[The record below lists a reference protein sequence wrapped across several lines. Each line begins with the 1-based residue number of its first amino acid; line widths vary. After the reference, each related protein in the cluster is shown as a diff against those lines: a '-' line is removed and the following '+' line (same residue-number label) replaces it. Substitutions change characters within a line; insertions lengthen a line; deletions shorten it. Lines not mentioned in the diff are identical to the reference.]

1 MAEEPKN
8 ELREVLVQ
16 KAFELFNVCDKEEK
30 GFITK
35 RDMQRLRGDLPLTPD
50 QLEEVFDTLDE
61 DHNGYLTLEEF
72 TDGFGMFLGFDT
84 QPQSKKDKNMEEDYE
99 SFKTSNTTI
108 EEEDEN
114 EEEQFQGLID
124 QLGAQNLFSD
134 EDYIRQLWNH
144 LRKDDSSML
153 SNFEEFLS
161 KVSKE
166 LKNVQNQYTSLETTL
181 KNRTNLHDEHV
192 KNLYEEMEQQMK
204 AEKDQLLLEEKNREK
219 PSLCL
224 LRSSWS
230 CLFFEFNSFSNSSL
244 IHRWHNSHALFM
256 EQQLLEL
263 NTTDVVAKQENVKLQ
278 KERDVLE
285 KRLEESEQMVIEMQN
300 QLDYLRQQNLEEK
313 RKRAKNV
320 NKHLLD
326 KKDEVVLK
334 TGQSYD
340 EPDGE
345 KLSEIIEHEK
355 YLTTEKLQETIA
367 PPTLGSRKFLKKQ
380 GSVMSDYIN
389 DNDSSNLSSPRSP
402 LGEVRANSPSEI
414 EDDFEVDDFY
424 FENNPEVSKE
434 NLIQNNL
441 NLRVPAKNIN
451 TTAIRPSR
459 GSTSENEDESMSSE
473 HEITSLPMKPERRL
487 YKRRQPKDN
496 SYCEKSLKS
505 TQESIREKTFIHNNL
520 DQERKQALWKVK
532 YVVYPAAISET
543 QATEGRDNWKVKRTF
558 SPVLDGQGICYSS
571 PDHEETWKTKRN
583 LNHALTSS
591 DLPETEEKGHWKV
604 KLFLF
609 PATMV
614 TLKLPEEE
622 QSEDEETLPE
632 EASPERI
639 FKIVFI
645 GDSGVGKSS
654 FIHRFC
660 HNTFKATFSATIGV
674 DFQVKSINVDGRVVA
689 LQLWDT
695 AGQERFRSI
704 TKQYFRKA
712 DGVIIMYDVT
722 SEMSF
727 KSVRSWISSVQEGA
741 DDKIVLVLIG
751 NKTDLCEKEDDRV
764 IQIKDGS
771 RLAEEF
777 DALFYETSAKS
788 GIGVENAIR
797 GMSSLLR
804 AREDEELE
812 RVLRLQEDAKK
823 KKCC

>member
-1 MAEEPKN
+1 MADEPKN

-16 KAFELFNVCDKEEK
+16 KAYELFNVCDKEEK

-72 TDGFGMFLGFDT
+72 TDGFGMFLGIDT
-84 QPQSKKDKNMEEDYE
+84 QPQSKKNKTTEEEYE
-99 SFKTSNTTI
+99 SFRTSNSTI
-108 EEEDEN
+108 EEDDDN

-134 EDYIRQLWNH
+134 EDYIRQIWNQ
-144 LRKDDSSML
+144 LRKVDPSML

-161 KVSKE
+161 KISKE

-181 KNRTNLHDEHV
+181 KSRTSLHDEHV

-204 AEKDQLLLEEKNREK
+204 AEKDQLLEEEKNREK
-219 PSLCL
+219 RIREELENELNSKDKQLQEL
-224 LRSSWS
+224 LSKHK
-230 CLFFEFNSFSNSSL
+230 E
-244 IHRWHNSHALFM
+244 M

-263 NTTDVVAKQENVKLQ
+263 NTTDVVTKQENIKLQ

-285 KRLEESEQMVIEMQN
+285 KRLEQSEQMVIEMQN
-300 QLDYLRQQNLEEK
+300 QLDHLRQQNLEEK
-313 RKRAKNV
+313 KKRAKSAFSVTEGIAMEREGLVKQLDMLRNV

-334 TGQSYD
+334 TDQNYD
-340 EPDGE
+340 QPDGE

-367 PPTLGSRKFLKKQ
+367 PSTLGSQKFLKKQ
-380 GSVMSDYIN
+380 GSVMSDYVN
-389 DNDSSNLSSPRSP
+389 DNDSSNQSSPRSP
-402 LGEVRANSPSEI
+402 LSEVCINSPSEI
-414 EDDFEVDDFY
+414 EDDVEVDDFY
-424 FENNPEVSKE
+424 FENNPDVSKE

-441 NLRVPAKNIN
+441 NFQVPVKNVNN
-451 TTAIRPSR
+451 TLVRPSR
-459 GSTSENEDESMSSE
+459 GSTSENEEDINNE
-473 HEITSLPMKPERRL
+473 HEIKSPPTKPERQL
-487 YKRRQPKDN
+487 YKKRQPKNDN
-496 SYCEKSLKS
+496 YNEKPLKS
-505 TQESIREKTFIHNNL
+505 IQESISEKTFILNNL
-520 DQERKQALWKVK
+520 NQDRK
-532 YVVYPAAISET
+532 
-543 QATEGRDNWKVKRTF
+543 GRDNWKVKRTF

-571 PDHEETWKTKRN
+571 PEHEETWKTKRN
-583 LNHALTSS
+583 LNHALSSS
-591 DLPETEEKGHWKV
+591 DLPETEEKGYWKV

-622 QSEDEETLPE
+622 QSEDEELPE

-660 HNTFKATFSATIGV
+660 HNAFKATFSATIGV
-674 DFQVKSINVDGRVVA
+674 DFQVKSVNVDGRVVA

-751 NKTDLCEKEDDRV
+751 NKSDLCENENDRV
-764 IQIKDGS
+764 IQTKDGR

>member
-1 MAEEPKN
+1 MADEPKN

-72 TDGFGMFLGFDT
+72 TDGFGMFLGIDT
-84 QPQSKKDKNMEEDYE
+84 QPQSKKDKTTEEEYE
-99 SFKTSNTTI
+99 SFRTSNTTI
-108 EEEDEN
+108 EEDDED

-134 EDYIRQLWNH
+134 EDYIRQIWNQ
-144 LRKDDSSML
+144 LRKVDPSML

-161 KVSKE
+161 KISKE

-181 KNRTNLHDEHV
+181 KSRTSLHDEHV

-204 AEKDQLLLEEKNREK
+204 AEKDQLLEEEKNREK
-219 PSLCL
+219 RIREELENELNSKDKQLQEL
-224 LRSSWS
+224 LSKHK
-230 CLFFEFNSFSNSSL
+230 E
-244 IHRWHNSHALFM
+244 M

-263 NTTDVVAKQENVKLQ
+263 NTTDVVTKQENIKLQ

-285 KRLEESEQMVIEMQN
+285 KRLEQSEQMVIEMQN
-300 QLDYLRQQNLEEK
+300 QLDHLRQQNLEEK
-313 RKRAKNV
+313 RKRAKSAFSVTEGIAMEREGLVKQLDMLRNV

-326 KKDEVVLK
+326 KKDEVVSK
-334 TGQSYD
+334 TDQNYD
-340 EPDGE
+340 QPDGE

-355 YLTTEKLQETIA
+355 CLTTEKLQETIA
-367 PPTLGSRKFLKKQ
+367 PPTLDSRKFLKKQ
-380 GSVMSDYIN
+380 GSVMSDYVN
-389 DNDSSNLSSPRSP
+389 DNDSSNQSSLRSP
-402 LGEVRANSPSEI
+402 LSEVRINSPSEI

-424 FENNPEVSKE
+424 FENNPDVSKE
-434 NLIQNNL
+434 NFIQNKL
-441 NLRVPAKNIN
+441 NLQVPVKNVNN
-451 TTAIRPSR
+451 TLVRPSR
-459 GSTSENEDESMSSE
+459 GSTSENEEDINNE
-473 HEITSLPMKPERRL
+473 HEIKSPPTKPERQL
-487 YKRRQPKDN
+487 YKKRQPKDDN
-496 SYCEKSLKS
+496 YNEKTFKS
-505 TQESIREKTFIHNNL
+505 TQESISEKTFILNNL
-520 DQERKQALWKVK
+520 NQERKG
-532 YVVYPAAISET
+532 Y
-543 QATEGRDNWKVKRTF
+543 
-558 SPVLDGQGICYSS
+558 
-571 PDHEETWKTKRN
+571 
-583 LNHALTSS
+583 
-591 DLPETEEKGHWKV
+591 WKV

-622 QSEDEETLPE
+622 QNEDEELPE

-660 HNTFKATFSATIGV
+660 HNAFKATFSATIGV
-674 DFQVKSINVDGRVVA
+674 DFQVKSVNVDGRVVA

-727 KSVRSWISSVQEGA
+727 KSVRSWISSVQEDA

-751 NKTDLCEKEDDRV
+751 NKSDLCENENDRV
-764 IQIKDGS
+764 IQTKDGK

>member
-520 DQERKQALWKVK
+520 DQERK
-532 YVVYPAAISET
+532 
-543 QATEGRDNWKVKRTF
+543 
-558 SPVLDGQGICYSS
+558 
-571 PDHEETWKTKRN
+571 
-583 LNHALTSS
+583 
-591 DLPETEEKGHWKV
+591 
-604 KLFLF
+604 
-609 PATMV
+609 
-614 TLKLPEEE
+614 
-622 QSEDEETLPE
+622 TLPE

>member
-1 MAEEPKN
+1 MADEPKN

-72 TDGFGMFLGFDT
+72 TDGFGMFLGIDT
-84 QPQSKKDKNMEEDYE
+84 QPQSKKDKTTEEEYE
-99 SFKTSNTTI
+99 SFRTSNTTI
-108 EEEDEN
+108 EEDDED

-134 EDYIRQLWNH
+134 EDYIRQIWNQ
-144 LRKDDSSML
+144 LRKVDPSML

-161 KVSKE
+161 KISKE

-181 KNRTNLHDEHV
+181 KSRTSLHDEHV

-204 AEKDQLLLEEKNREK
+204 AEKDQLLEEEKNREK
-219 PSLCL
+219 RIREELENELNSKDKQLQEL
-224 LRSSWS
+224 LSKHK
-230 CLFFEFNSFSNSSL
+230 E
-244 IHRWHNSHALFM
+244 M

-263 NTTDVVAKQENVKLQ
+263 NTTDVVTKQENIKLQ

-285 KRLEESEQMVIEMQN
+285 KRLEQSEQMVIEMQN
-300 QLDYLRQQNLEEK
+300 QLDHLRQQNLEEK
-313 RKRAKNV
+313 RKRAKSAFSVTEGIAMEREGLVKQLDMLRNV

-326 KKDEVVLK
+326 KKDEVVSK
-334 TGQSYD
+334 TDQNYD
-340 EPDGE
+340 QPDGE

-355 YLTTEKLQETIA
+355 CLTTEKLQETIA
-367 PPTLGSRKFLKKQ
+367 PPTLDSRKFLKKQ
-380 GSVMSDYIN
+380 GSVMSDYVN
-389 DNDSSNLSSPRSP
+389 DNDSS
-402 LGEVRANSPSEI
+402 
-414 EDDFEVDDFY
+414 
-424 FENNPEVSKE
+424 K
-434 NLIQNNL
+434 Q
-441 NLRVPAKNIN
+441 
-451 TTAIRPSR
+451 
-459 GSTSENEDESMSSE
+459 
-473 HEITSLPMKPERRL
+473 L
-487 YKRRQPKDN
+487 YKKRQPKDDN
-496 SYCEKSLKS
+496 YNEKTFKS
-505 TQESIREKTFIHNNL
+505 TQESISEKTFILNNL
-520 DQERKQALWKVK
+520 NQERKQAIWKVK

-543 QATEGRDNWKVKRTF
+543 PATEGRDNWKVKRTF
-558 SPVLDGQGICYSS
+558 SPVLDGQGICYSF
-571 PDHEETWKTKRN
+571 PEHEETWKTKRN
-583 LNHALTSS
+583 LNHALSSS
-591 DLPETEEKGHWKV
+591 DLPETEEKGYWKV

-622 QSEDEETLPE
+622 QNEDEELPE

-660 HNTFKATFSATIGV
+660 HNAFKATFSATIGV
-674 DFQVKSINVDGRVVA
+674 DFQVKSVNVDGRVVA

-727 KSVRSWISSVQEGA
+727 KSVRSWISSVQEDA

-751 NKTDLCEKEDDRV
+751 NKSDLCENENDRV
-764 IQIKDGS
+764 IQTKDGK

>member
-1 MAEEPKN
+1 MADEPKN

-72 TDGFGMFLGFDT
+72 TDGFGMFLGIDT
-84 QPQSKKDKNMEEDYE
+84 QPQSKKDKTTEEEYE
-99 SFKTSNTTI
+99 SFRTSNTTI
-108 EEEDEN
+108 EEDDED

-134 EDYIRQLWNH
+134 EDYIRQIWNQ
-144 LRKDDSSML
+144 LRKVDPSML

-161 KVSKE
+161 KISKE

-181 KNRTNLHDEHV
+181 KSRTSLHDEHV

-204 AEKDQLLLEEKNREK
+204 AEKDQLLEEEKNREK
-219 PSLCL
+219 RIREELENELNSKDKQLQEL
-224 LRSSWS
+224 LSKHK
-230 CLFFEFNSFSNSSL
+230 E
-244 IHRWHNSHALFM
+244 M

-263 NTTDVVAKQENVKLQ
+263 NTTDVVTKQENIKLQ

-285 KRLEESEQMVIEMQN
+285 KRLEQSEQMVIEMQN
-300 QLDYLRQQNLEEK
+300 QLDHLRQQNLEEK
-313 RKRAKNV
+313 RKRAKSAFSVTEGIAMEREGLVKQLDMLRNV

-326 KKDEVVLK
+326 KKDEVVSK
-334 TGQSYD
+334 TDQNYD
-340 EPDGE
+340 QPDGE

-355 YLTTEKLQETIA
+355 CLTTEKLQETIA
-367 PPTLGSRKFLKKQ
+367 PPTLDSRKFLKKQ
-380 GSVMSDYIN
+380 GSVMSDYVN
-389 DNDSSNLSSPRSP
+389 DNDSSNQSSLRSP
-402 LGEVRANSPSEI
+402 LSEVRINSPSEI

-424 FENNPEVSKE
+424 FENNPDVSKE
-434 NLIQNNL
+434 NFIQNKL
-441 NLRVPAKNIN
+441 NLQVPVKNVNN
-451 TTAIRPSR
+451 TLVRPSR
-459 GSTSENEDESMSSE
+459 GSTSENEEDINNE
-473 HEITSLPMKPERRL
+473 HEIKSPPTKPERQL
-487 YKRRQPKDN
+487 YKKRQPKDDN
-496 SYCEKSLKS
+496 YNEKTFKS
-505 TQESIREKTFIHNNL
+505 TQESISEKTFILNNL
-520 DQERKQALWKVK
+520 NQERK
-532 YVVYPAAISET
+532 
-543 QATEGRDNWKVKRTF
+543 
-558 SPVLDGQGICYSS
+558 
-571 PDHEETWKTKRN
+571 
-583 LNHALTSS
+583 
-591 DLPETEEKGHWKV
+591 
-604 KLFLF
+604 
-609 PATMV
+609 
-614 TLKLPEEE
+614 
-622 QSEDEETLPE
+622 LPE

-660 HNTFKATFSATIGV
+660 HNAFKATFSATIGV
-674 DFQVKSINVDGRVVA
+674 DFQVKSVNVDGRVVA

-727 KSVRSWISSVQEGA
+727 KSVRSWISSVQEDA

-751 NKTDLCEKEDDRV
+751 NKSDLCENENDRV
-764 IQIKDGS
+764 IQTKDGK